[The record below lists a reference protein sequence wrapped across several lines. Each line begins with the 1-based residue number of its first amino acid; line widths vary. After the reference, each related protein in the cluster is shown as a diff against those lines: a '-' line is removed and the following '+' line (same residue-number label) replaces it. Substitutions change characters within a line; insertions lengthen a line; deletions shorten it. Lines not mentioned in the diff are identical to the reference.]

1 MYAVLT
7 VIPLGAEGYGVFQVA
22 RISAAAYALWRV
34 VISCAL
40 TVGRKKLAYKL
51 AILRHAVSKAEG
63 LVFPV
68 RTQLIKGG
76 IQLLEQLL
84 VAGTHGG
91 ADIYAEGIALLVP
104 VHEAEVQRKPAGL
117 VGGVKAHRLP
127 VYLHLEGFVKA
138 LCREAVL
145 LGKLQLCQEA
155 QQHLYGVLAVFGH
168 RGVGR
173 YTCCGDP

>member
-1 MYAVLT
+1 MYTVLT
-7 VIPLGAEGYGVFQVA
+7 VIPLGAKGYGVFQMA

-40 TVGRKKLAYKL
+40 TVGCQELAYKL

-84 VAGTHGG
+84 VAGAHGG

-104 VHEAEVQRKPAGL
+104 VHKAEVQRKPAGL
-117 VGGVKAHRLP
+117 VGRVKAHRLP
-127 VYLHLEGFVKA
+127 VYLHLEGSIKA
-138 LCREAVL
+138 LYRKAVL
-145 LGKLQLCQEA
+145 LGEVQLCHKA
-155 QQHLYGVLAVFGH
+155 QQHLYGIFAALGH
-168 RGVGR
+168 GGVGR